1 MKKRN
6 RILAG
11 ALAALF
17 ATSLG
22 GCTADSSSASA
33 PQVQTTG
40 GYVEEDASPDK
51 NYNVGLYA
59 VGDTLH
65 AFTVENAAAPLAQQ
79 TAHWYTMGPD
89 GQWQERSGSG
99 FEQLAAQVG
108 EGIAYPTAYVT
119 QEGELYWSVTTI
131 DESAE
136 RESET
141 SFFAVRDGTAKQIE
155 TMPAG
160 EAELTFREGNTAL
173 AACGDTLFVMDSSM
187 ALTAY
192 DRAGAPAQLSVP
204 ELDGSRLLCGT
215 ENGYYVLD
223 AENQICHYTP
233 GGTTAE
239 AVLDGSRYGLTDP
252 GMFVQSAAATSNETL
267 YFQMSDG
274 NMRSGNNRLL
284 RYRWDAQLT
293 APAGGTLTVFSL
305 YRSDTVEAAVNAF
318 QKATGSAVTYTYAL
332 EESVEG
338 GWATVSGNRSDAL
351 TQLNTQLLAGAGP
364 DVLIVD
370 DMPVDSLIEKGL
382 LADLSGKVSTEGLL
396 ANLAGLWQMDEG
408 LYAVPVRCFPTLIG
422 ADAETLAA
430 IDNAGTLAKLLSE
443 EENLVEDWQNGNI
456 PLLSYNTTVQL
467 FDTFYPVYAG
477 AIWRGGALN
486 EDACRNFYEL
496 LAQIRSGGGR
506 ELKNTAPFDQ
516 PGGSYYHPQNGTL
529 SGLINRTCRAF
540 CGPVFAMNSLGSDF
554 YYAYG
559 EGAANAGEVK
569 AFASASGATSIQPA
583 CAAAVSASSQN
594 SEGAVQFVQTLL
606 SEEVQ
611 RQTANDG
618 VPVLKS
624 AILSQWEAGFAEYGT
639 ETSTDIVAVLEE
651 MDPSVPSTILRNAAG
666 AGAQK
671 IFDGASLDEAVETAR
686 QGAALWLAEQ

>member
-1 MKKRN
+1 MKKQN

-17 ATSLG
+17 AAALS
-22 GCTADSSSASA
+22 GCAADSSSASA
-33 PQVQTTG
+33 PQIQTTG
-40 GYVEEDASPDK
+40 GYVEEDVSPDH
-51 NYNVGLYA
+51 NYNVGLYT
-59 VGDTLH
+59 VGETVH
-65 AFTVENAAAPLAQQ
+65 AFTVENAATPLAQQ
-79 TAHWYTMGPD
+79 TAHWYTMGPN
-89 GQWQERSGSG
+89 GRWQEQSGSG

-119 QEGELYWSVTTI
+119 QEGALYWSVITI
-131 DESAE
+131 TEGADKA
-136 RESET
+136 SET
-141 SFFAVRDGTAKQIE
+141 SFFTVENGTAKKIE
-155 TMPAG
+155 TLPAG
-160 EAELTFREGNTAL
+160 EAELVFDEGNTAL
-173 AACGDTLFVMDSSM
+173 AVCGDTLLVMDSSM
-187 ALTAY
+187 MLTAY
-192 DRAGAPAQLSVP
+192 DRAGTPAQLSVP

-215 ENGYYVLD
+215 ENGYYALD
-223 AENQICHYTP
+223 MQNRVCHYTI

-239 AVLDGSRYGLTDP
+239 TVLDGSRHSLTDP
-252 GMFVQSAAATSNETL
+252 GMFVQSAAATPDETL

-274 NMRSGNNRLL
+274 NMRSGNNSLL
-284 RYRWDAQLT
+284 RYRWDAQLA

-318 QKATGSAVTYTYAL
+318 QKATGASVTYTYAL

-351 TQLNTQLLAGAGP
+351 TQLNTQLLAGSGP

-396 ANLAGLWQMDEG
+396 ANLAGLWQTEQG
-408 LYAVPVRCFPTLIG
+408 LYAVPARCFPMLAG

-486 EDACRNFYEL
+486 EDACREFYEL
-496 LAQIRSGGGR
+496 LAQVRSGGGR

-516 PGGSYYHPQNGTL
+516 PGGTYYHPQNGTS
-529 SGLINRTCRAF
+529 SGFINSLCRAF
-540 CGPVFAMNSLGSDF
+540 CEPVFALNALGSDF
-554 YYAYG
+554 YYASG
-559 EGAANAGEVK
+559 VTGVNAGEVK
-569 AFASASGATSIQPA
+569 AFVTADGATSIQPT
-583 CAAAVSASSQN
+583 CVAAVSASSQN
-594 SEGAVQFVQTLL
+594 PEGAAQFVQTLL
-606 SEEVQ
+606 SAEVQ
-611 RQTANDG
+611 NQNAYDG

-624 AILSQWEAGFAEYGT
+624 AILAQWEAGFAEYGT
-639 ETSTDIVAVLEE
+639 ATSTDIVAVLEG
-651 MDPSVPSTILRNAAG
+651 MDPFEPSTILRNAVG
-666 AGAQK
+666 EGAQK
-671 IFDGASLDEAVETAR
+671 LFDGASLDEAVEAAR